1 MHILITGASGLVGT
15 ALCDAFHTN
24 NHNITRVSR
33 HKPQD
38 NAAWWDIDDK
48 IMHLPQTPPADA
60 VIHLAGENIA
70 SGLWTASRKKRIL
83 NSRIEGTR
91 LLCDTLASLKHKPEC
106 LISASAVGFYGHQ
119 SDDKLNESSPAG
131 RGFLADVCQ
140 GWEEATRPA
149 SDAGIRVVH
158 ARLGVVLDKQGG
170 MLGRMLL
177 PFRLGLGGPLGH
189 GQQTMSWVSLT
200 DLARSFD
207 FILNH
212 PDVTGPV
219 NITSPNPVT
228 NQAFTQALG
237 RTLHRPTIFRVPK
250 LAIDSLLGDFG
261 RELLLAS
268 QNVTPEKLLGAGFKF
283 EHAAIEMALK
293 QLLLQTK
300 S

>member
-1 MHILITGASGLVGT
+1 MHILITGSSGLVGS
-15 ALCDAFHTN
+15 ALRDAFRTN
-24 NHNITRVSR
+24 DHDITCVSR
-33 HKPQD
+33 QKTH
-38 NAAWWDIDDK
+38 NSLAWWNIEDQV
-48 IMHLPQTPPADA
+48 MHLPPSPPVDA

-70 SGLWTASRKKRIL
+70 SGLWTASRKSRIL

-91 LLCDTLASLKHKPEC
+91 LLCDTLASLKHKPQC

-119 SDDKLNESSPAG
+119 SDEKLDESSPAG
-131 RGFLADVCQ
+131 HGFLADVCQ
-140 GWEEATRPA
+140 RWEEATRPA

-177 PFRLGLGGPLGH
+177 PFRLGLGGPLGQ
-189 GQQTMSWVSLT
+189 GQQMMSWVSLT
-200 DLARSFD
+200 DLVRSFD

-212 PDVTGPV
+212 ADVQGPV

-228 NQAFTQALG
+228 NQAFTQALAHA
-237 RTLHRPTIFRVPK
+237 LHRPAIFRVPK

-268 QNVTPEKLLGAGFKF
+268 QNVTPEKLLRAGFKF
-283 EHAAIEMALK
+283 EHTTIETALNH
-293 QLLLQTK
+293 LLLK